1 MADAEHFR
9 LEIWLKWVMH

>member
-9 LEIWLKWVMH
+9 LKSG